1 MTHHGNDP
9 KNLSELAKVDRI
21 YIGHWNYFMD
31 RLKAMKEPDG
41 SSVLD
46 NTALGLS
53 SGMGI
58 GHSKDRLPT
67 LLAGG
72 KKLGIAHQGHLM
84 LPTNTPLSTVWHTM
98 LDRLG
103 VPVGKSFQ
111 DSSGVINK
119 MIA

>member
-1 MTHHGNDP
+1 
-9 KNLSELAKVDRI
+9 
-21 YIGHWNYFMD
+21 MD

-46 NTALGLS
+46 NTVLGLS

-67 LLAGG
+67 ILAGG

-84 LPTNTPLSTVWHTM
+84 LPTNTPLSTARSMAYHA
-98 LDRLG
+98 RSPG
-103 VPVGKSFQ
+103 C
-111 DSSGVINK
+111 SGRKILPG
-119 MIA
+119 